1 MEDEQ
6 KIKIRLIQISVTSAP
21 NYAIYVRMEFVTP
34 FRIQTKINIFKIF
47 SKIWQKFSKLSQN
60 FQIEKHRIR

>member
-34 FRIQTKINIFKIF
+34 FRIQTKIQNFP
-47 SKIWQKFSKLSQN
+47 KIWQKFSKLSQN
-60 FQIEKHRIR
+60 FQIEKHRIW

>member
-34 FRIQTKINIFKIF
+34 FRIQTKINIF
-47 SKIWQKFSKLSQN
+47 QN
-60 FQIEKHRIR
+60 FGKNFQNFRKFFKLRNTGFDKAL

>member
-34 FRIQTKINIFKIF
+34 FRIQTKIKNFEIFHNF
-47 SKIWQKFSKLSQN
+47 SKIWQN
-60 FQIEKHRIR
+60 FQIEKHRIYKA

>member
-6 KIKIRLIQISVTSAP
+6 KIKIRLIQISVTSAS

-34 FRIQTKINIFKIF
+34 FRIQTEIKI
-47 SKIWQKFSKLSQN
+47 LSN
-60 FQIEKHRIR
+60 FQTEKSKK

>member
-34 FRIQTKINIFKIF
+34 FRIQTKINIFQNF
-47 SKIWQKFSKLSQN
+47 SKIFKLRN
-60 FQIEKHRIR
+60 TEFDKAL